1 MSQKPLRFRVPDIK
15 FRVLVVGR
23 ANAGKTSILQRVC
36 ETTESP
42 KIYRINHMGHR
53 EEIRF
58 TPTTERGD
66 HDIEDEL
73 VFTNHDGYVFHD
85 SCGFE
90 SGNEAELQ
98 IVQNFVRKKA
108 TARRLKDRL
117 HAVWYCIPME
127 NDRPILDMK
136 FFGVICPD
144 KNVPVIAVFTK
155 YDQFKR
161 DIKIKLAM
169 RSGGRSL
176 TAKDVDG
183 EVEKVF
189 QEQYW
194 DVVKDESP
202 RYVRLEKMHKV
213 GERCDALITETSNA
227 LSTNVATL
235 MLLAVQ
241 RGNLEISVRMA
252 MERTSL
258 DGNGLSKVKSC
269 TKYFPHLWVCKN
281 DFINEPWLTDYISF
295 WWWMVRKIMQSLCL
309 G

>member
-1 MSQKPLRFRVPDIK
+1 MSQKPLRFRVPDIR
-15 FRVLVVGR
+15 FRVLIVGR

-42 KIYRINHMGHR
+42 KTYRIKHGRR
-53 EEIRF
+53 EEIRLD
-58 TPTTERGD
+58 PTTEPSTSAVIMISR
-66 HDIEDEL
+66 
-73 VFTNHDGYVFHD
+73 TSSCSPNHDGYVFHD

-90 SGNEAELQ
+90 AGNEAELQ

-108 TARRLKDRL
+108 TAPRLRDRL

-127 NDRPILDMK
+127 NARPMLDMK
-136 FFGVICPD
+136 FFGAICPD
-144 KNVPVIAVFTK
+144 KNVFTK

-161 DIKIKLAM
+161 DIKIKVAM
-169 RSGGRSL
+169 RSGGGRL

-235 MLLAVQ
+235 MLLAIQ
-241 RGNLEISVRMA
+241 RGNLEISVKMA

-258 DGNGLSKVKSC
+258 DGDGLSKVKSC
-269 TKYFPHLWVCKN
+269 TKYFPHLWT
-281 DFINEPWLTDYISF
+281 E
-295 WWWMVRKIMQSLCL
+295 